1 MSNISV
7 FNAAGEKQDAVLN
20 FDIVLP
26 EKEASQ
32 KSFACA
38 VRVLLQ
44 NWRQG
49 TVASKSRGQ
58 VAFSNK
64 KPWKQKGTGRA
75 RAGSLRS
82 PLWRKGGVIFG
93 PQARTRMLKLNRKQ
107 RRFGLVTLLRDML
120 ADGRVF
126 CFDAD
131 IKKDTTPKTKEVY
144 KSLGA
149 MGLHEK
155 KGILFLPYDDVV
167 TFASFRNIPQ
177 VSVFSFDQP
186 NAFDLSSMNYWM
198 FLKRDLKLFKEM
210 VEKWT

>member
-1 MSNISV
+1 MSKISV
-7 FNAAGEKQDAVLN
+7 FNTAGKKQDAALN
-20 FDIVLP
+20 FDIDFP
-26 EKEASQ
+26 EKQ
-32 KSFACA
+32 VNPKSFACA
-38 VRVLLQ
+38 VRVLLL

-82 PLWRKGGVIFG
+82 PLWRKGGVTFG
-93 PQARTRMLKLNRKQ
+93 PQMRTRMLKLNRKQ
-107 RRFGLVTLLRDML
+107 RRFGLAGLLKDML

-131 IKKDTTPKTKEVY
+131 LKSNTAPKTKEIY
-144 KSLGA
+144 KSLGE
-149 MGLHEK
+149 MGLQEK
-155 KGILFLPYDDVV
+155 KGVLFLPYDDIV

-186 NAFDLSSMNYWM
+186 NAFDLSSTNYWM